1 MGINKFVATT
11 LSVLAIGGAAEGCST
26 EPVVEQGITLT
37 DPTLDKMLR
46 CTREQFQET
55 AFHSAFNSHLWADKN
70 CPGFNAQ
77 TEGLLKMDNPLSELV
92 KTREAIFRQAGVAPD
107 AEQWIAP
114 FTNDESFSMRVDI
127 NSSAVDEARKLKR
140 VK

>member
-1 MGINKFVATT
+1 MGINKFVATA
-11 LSVLAIGGAAEGCST
+11 LSALAIGGAAEGCST

-37 DPTLDKMLR
+37 NPTLDTMLK

-55 AFHSAFNSHLWADKN
+55 AFHSVFNSHLWADKN
-70 CPGFNAQ
+70 CPNFNKQ
-77 TEGLLKMDNPLSELV
+77 TEELSKMQDPLAELV
-92 KTREAIFRQAGVAPD
+92 KTREAILQQAGVDPD

-114 FTNDESFSMRVDI
+114 LINDESFSIRVDI
-127 NSSAVDEARKLKR
+127 NNSAVEEARRLKR